1 MLIDEF
7 LCKREVLGKRA
18 PHSFTPPLSVV
29 GVSKKISTPLR
40 KHIQIYFIKNSS
52 CGSLNFW
59 SYTPWKIG
67 FLASPET
74 SLKQVFQVKT
84 S

>member
-1 MLIDEF
+1 L
-7 LCKREVLGKRA
+7 
-18 PHSFTPPLSVV
+18 
-29 GVSKKISTPLR
+29 
-40 KHIQIYFIKNSS
+40 YF
-52 CGSLNFW
+52 G

-67 FLASPET
+67 FVASPET

>member
-1 MLIDEF
+1 MEAIE
-7 LCKREVLGKRA
+7 ETY
-18 PHSFTPPLSVV
+18 P
-29 GVSKKISTPLR
+29 
-40 KHIQIYFIKNSS
+40 SS
-52 CGSLNFW
+52 CDKNLTCGPLYFW

-67 FLASPET
+67 FVASAET